1 LSTLPHMRDFGPRP
15 LPVPPLEGAKVLFSI
30 AIYSV
35 TPTDIATVVSPL
47 GTRLGSLWSAPGHGG
62 LWPQIWGWGSPN
74 RNFTFGDRDFFCEY
88 LLARFSQG
96 L

>member
-1 LSTLPHMRDFGPRP
+1 MRNFGPRP

-35 TPTDIATVVSPL
+35 TPADIATVLSPL
-47 GTRLGSLWSAPGHGG
+47 GARLGSLYSAPGTLG
-62 LWPQIWGWGSPN
+62 LKSQIWGSGSPN
-74 RNFTFGDRDFFCEY
+74 RNFTYGDRDFFCEY